1 MPFASILPIFIDHIL
16 NNYLKIIFHLY
27 CDVLD
32 YCVMQWD
39 LGLDMFLKIL

>member
-1 MPFASILPIFIDHIL
+1 MIK
-16 NNYLKIIFHLY
+16 KIELIKNPNIFHVY